1 MLDNMYV
8 IISLIIFASFYKL
21 KVTYTK
27 NINVFIKPIQLK
39 SKVSPSNQPLDL
51 GRYLNF
57 QLSVEMC
64 NTLLVLYARR
74 VTHLTQ

>member
-1 MLDNMYV
+1 MYV
-8 IISLIIFASFYKL
+8 IISIIIFAPFYKL

-39 SKVSPSNQPLDL
+39 SKVSPSNQSLDL

-57 QLSVEMC
+57 QLSVEMW